1 MSGRKTGG
9 QLPLDFEQLRERV
22 EQDAA
27 ELRREVSELKKFGNE
42 LKATHMRRMIHP
54 QGYSFARRNEQL
66 SERYN
71 KVCLRCLNSCKQ
83 TDAVKLVQCPNFSP
97 AY

>member
-9 QLPLDFEQLRERV
+9 QLPLDFDQLRERV
-22 EQDAA
+22 EQEAA
-27 ELRREVSELKKFGNE
+27 ELRRETDELKKFGNE

-54 QGYSFARRNEQL
+54 EGFSFARRSEQL

-83 TDAVKLVQCPNFSP
+83 TDVVKIVHCNKYKP